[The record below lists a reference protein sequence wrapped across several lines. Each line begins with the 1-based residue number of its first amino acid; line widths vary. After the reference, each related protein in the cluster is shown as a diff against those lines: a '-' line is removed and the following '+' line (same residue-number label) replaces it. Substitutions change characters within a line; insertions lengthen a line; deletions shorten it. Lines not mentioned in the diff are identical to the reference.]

1 MDRIARTQWVE
12 ASQAFF
18 DAYIQFRI
26 EGKETHYF
34 VLNEWG
40 IEISFT
46 DHGDYLAVKLSC
58 PNMRKVLS
66 GYFDHSPKHTE
77 DTIGKIQW
85 LAWGAEDGNIYD
97 LTNAANEYQLLRDT
111 LVLRY
116 RLCFAATWE
125 DDFWKDIGEEEF
137 DILLHDRQIH
147 VHFAPDDSWETN
159 GYIAVSL
166 FCYETGRTYFTV
178 VDQKEENPKELI
190 RLIQD
195 IASEP
200 DIIEFSAIN
209 SEWEHELIR
218 NSLVRRRTEDGKI
231 IKCYPFCWVYSWD
244 RADIKEQLIELHN
257 RQIRIQFE
265 AQGDTL
271 QITLYCKETGKSC
284 TLGLPKQ
291 CRNVEEIGEE
301 FVWKIQELAWEEA

>member
-26 EGKETHYF
+26 EGKETHCF
-34 VLNEWG
+34 ELNEWG

-77 DTIGKIQW
+77 ETIGKIQW
-85 LAWGAEDGNIYD
+85 LAWEAEDGNIYD
-97 LTNAANEYQLLRDT
+97 LTNAADEYQLLRET
-111 LVLRY
+111 LVRRY

-159 GYIAVSL
+159 GSIAVSL

-178 VDQKEENPKELI
+178 VDQKEENPKEII

-200 DIIEFSAIN
+200 DILEFSAIN

-218 NSLVRRRTEDGKI
+218 NSLVRRRTVDGKI
-231 IKCYPFCWVYSWD
+231 IKRYPFCWVDSWD
-244 RADIKEQLIELHN
+244 RADIAEQLIVLHN

-271 QITLYCKETGKSC
+271 QITLYCKGTGKSC
-284 TLGLPKQ
+284 TLELPKQ